1 MKNPTLPADGPGHDT
16 FSHRLLA
23 SLLFLAPAIATWK
36 VGGGYLTFV
45 LFFVILQVPIAVAFW
60 FVASRISPPVCEKVR
75 TPGRPV
81 EEYLEFR
88 NERDRKKYWGRHKIP
103 MERFAEMYVGG
114 EVEVQGDLLEVLEVR
129 YDWACWKFTWG
140 FFRVVVFGVGR
151 MIMRRF
157 SSGVKEGHVKKETEL
172 GSEFYSWFL
181 GPRLL
186 YGSGV
191 VSDLEVEEP
200 LKELQDNKVA
210 VVCEKI
216 GLRPGDRMLDLGC
229 GWGALAT
236 FASVNYAAEV
246 TGTTYDQAQADL
258 GNWRLREAGVPE
270 NQSRIR
276 VVGSEVTG
284 ERYDKITCLRT
295 GEQLSGQRM
304 GRFFERCYEMLEDD
318 GVMFVEVS
326 GLRMAWQYEDLVW
339 GLFLAKYIPGVG
351 DMLPLPVYV
360 GALEAAGFEVQSID
374 NVGYHYSAT
383 VWRWYK
389 NWVGNAGEVKAKYGE
404 RIYRIW
410 EYFLATATIMARQGT
425 MANYQITLVKNLN
438 GVSRVGMQG
447 TRLSVDE
454 ALGRS
459 RAAEKAVFPV

>member
-1 MKNPTLPADGPGHDT
+1 MTNAYPAMKNPTLPADGPGHDT
-16 FSHRLLA
+16 FSHKLLA
-23 SLLFLAPAIATWK
+23 SLLFLAPVIATWK
-36 VGGGYLTFV
+36 TGGGYITFA
-45 LFFVILQVPIAVAFW
+45 LFFVVLQVPIAVSFW
-60 FVASRISPPVCEKVR
+60 FVASRISPP
-75 TPGRPV
+75 
-81 EEYLEFR
+81 
-88 NERDRKKYWGRHKIP
+88 
-103 MERFAEMYVGG
+103 FARMCARLGA
-114 EVEVQGDLLEVLEVR
+114 LLR
-129 YDWACWKFTWG
+129 
-140 FFRVVVFGVGR
+140 
-151 MIMRRF
+151 
-157 SSGVKEGHVKKETEL
+157 KEGHGKEKAEF
-172 GSEFYSWFL
+172 GSEFYSRFL
-181 GPRLL
+181 GPRLF

-191 VSDLEVEEP
+191 VSDLETEEP
-200 LKELQDNKVA
+200 FRELQDNKLA

-236 FASVNYAAEV
+236 FASVNYGAEV
-246 TGTTYDQAQADL
+246 TGTTDDQEQADL
-258 GNWRLREAGVPE
+258 GNWRLREAGVLE
-270 NQSRIR
+270 EQSRIC
-276 VVGSEVTG
+276 VVDGKEVVG

-326 GLRMAWQYEDLVW
+326 GLRMAWQHEDLVW
-339 GLFLAKYIPGVG
+339 GLFLAKYIPGIG
-351 DMLPLPVYV
+351 DMSPLPVYV
-360 GALEAAGFEVQSID
+360 AALEAAGFEVQSID

-383 VWRWYK
+383 IWRWYK
-389 NWVGNAGEVKAKYGE
+389 NWVGNAAEVKAKYGE

-447 TRLSVDE
+447 TRLSVKE

-459 RAAEKAVFPV
+459 RAAGKAVFPV

>member
-1 MKNPTLPADGPGHDT
+1 MKNSTLPADGPGHDT
-16 FSHRLLA
+16 FSHKLLV
-23 SLLFLAPAIATWK
+23 SLLFLAPAVATWK
-36 VGGGYLTFV
+36 IGGGYLTFV
-45 LFFVILQVPIAVAFW
+45 LFFVIMQIPIAVAFW
-60 FVASRISPPVCEKVR
+60 FVASRISPLVCENVR

-81 EEYLEFR
+81 EEYLEFE
-88 NERDRKKYWGRHKIP
+88 NECDREKYWGRHKIP
-103 MERFAEMYVGG
+103 MERFAEMYLGG
-114 EVEVQGDLLEVLEVR
+114 EVGVRGDLLEVLEVR
-129 YDWACWKFTWG
+129 HDWASWKFTWG
-140 FFRVVVFGVGR
+140 VFRVVVGLVTR
-151 MIMRRF
+151 MIMRRVA
-157 SSGVKEGHVKKETEL
+157 SSEGQAKKAEF
-172 GSEFYSWFL
+172 GSDFYSWFL

-191 VSDLEVEEP
+191 VSDLDVEEP
-200 LKELQDNKVA
+200 LREFQDNKLA

-216 GLRPGDRMLDLGC
+216 DLRPGDRMLDLGC

-236 FASVNYAAEV
+236 FASVNYGAEV
-246 TGTTYDQAQADL
+246 TGTTDDQEQAVL

-295 GEQLSGQRM
+295 DEQLSGQRM
-304 GRFFERCYEMLEDD
+304 GRFFERCYEMLEDE
-318 GVMFVEVS
+318 GVMYVEVS

-351 DMLPLPVYV
+351 DMSPLPVYV
-360 GALEAAGFEVQSID
+360 TALEAAGFEVQSID

-459 RAAEKAVFPV
+459 RAAGKAVFPV